1 MKTAVPKEKLTPEEV
16 QEEILKIAKAD
27 NKRIKNINANLNFI
41 VILIIITLIL
51 SFVFALN

>member
-41 VILIIITLIL
+41 VIIIIISIILTLL
-51 SFVFALN
+51 MS